1 MIHIDWPWVFLLT
14 PLPLLV
20 SYFRSNSSDISIRLP
35 INLTL
40 ALSQS
45 TGSYS
50 QKFNFQTTL
59 LWITWLAL
67 LVALSQPWQPG
78 ETVVQPVSGRAI
90 AIAIDVS
97 GSMERRDFEI
107 NGEVEDRL
115 SIVKD
120 VAQSFIDNRKG
131 DRISLVLYGK
141 SAFIASPLTFD
152 LESVKS
158 MLASAGIGMAGRS
171 TAIGDAIGL
180 SIKTLANDPSSL
192 KAIVLLSDG
201 TNNAGSVEPESA
213 AELAKTL
220 GIRVHTVALGSEDK
234 NSGGY
239 TLAQSADLDEETLIT
254 VAEQSEGSF
263 FRAKTY
269 ADLQDIYTEID
280 ALERTEVNAPP
291 VILRHDLRHWP
302 LYLLLIGLLLHTF
315 LQRSRS

>member
-59 LWITWLAL
+59 LLITWLAL